1 MSFTQSDSNPSPRS
15 RRKALVP
22 TLVAFAALAIGVTT
36 ATVAGASKSSDG
48 LDGVREATAQFRD
61 VAATADAQYGEFKDV
76 DGIACIDMPGMGAM
90 GIHYVNGGLVG
101 DGAIDPNAPEALVY
115 QPDGQGKPRL
125 VAVEY
130 IVDKAQ
136 WDAAHDGHA
145 PTLFGET
152 FNETGA
158 PNRFGLDPFYSLHAW
173 AWKHNPAGTFSMWNP
188 DVHCT
193 SQHQH

>member
-1 MSFTQSDSNPSPRS
+1 MTYIPDQPRRRS
-15 RRKALVP
+15 RRKVVIPVA
-22 TLVAFAALAIGVTT
+22 VAFAALAIAMTT
-36 ATVAGASKSSDG
+36 ATVASASKKDDG

-61 VAATADAQYGEFKDV
+61 VSATGPAQYGEFKDV

-115 QPDGQGKPRL
+115 QPDGQGKRRL

-136 WDAAHDGHA
+136 WDATHA
-145 PTLFGET
+145 DPPSLFGET
-152 FNETGA
+152 FNETDS

-173 AWKHNPAGTFSMWNP
+173 AWKHNPAGAFSMWNP

-193 SQHQH
+193 SQHTHY